1 MIEMWKKIFSLF
13 LISFMIMP
21 ILTVRADRCILP
33 ISDVDVYGPGQKA
46 IIAWNGTTE
55 RLILST
61 DLYSNRET
69 LVLEILPL
77 PSEPMIEKGDFKS
90 FQKIQNLMVKNFPQ
104 DIFLGRESEKSLQI
118 IFRERI
124 GAHDITIV
132 EARSADELYDFI
144 SEYIKYQKIKSPN
157 ESIINEKTKEVL
169 RDYLSRGYNFWVF
182 DLVNLYS
189 EVKSIDPIIYEFKTP
204 SLYYPM
210 KVSTTA
216 KGNTEIILYL
226 ITEETISEESIPS
239 KMKLAQYFESDQ
251 IVQFQLSYD
260 ELDSIDNGI
269 SELFDIELLIH
280 PSLPVAWLTA
290 VKYEGELSELDID
303 LEIPPRPIHCR
314 SIEVWTDKTQ
324 YDLGEAVAMTID
336 FTHLLPGCF
345 EIETLHY
352 HEIHLEIYDY
362 NDQLV
367 RSWQW
372 SVGDDFRKTIKWRPP
387 ETSEYTLVASS
398 WCNDMLEVEDQYF
411 ITVSDSIPPIP
422 NIMQINSNIQ
432 WLLYGVIITI
442 SCILIGVGLTY
453 LLLRRHK

>member
-1 MIEMWKKIFSLF
+1 MLKKIFSLV
-13 LISFMIMP
+13 LISVIMIQ
-21 ILTVRADRCILP
+21 ILPVRADRCILP

-61 DLYSNRET
+61 DMYTNREA

-77 PSEPMIEKGDFKS
+77 PSEPIVEKGDFKS

-118 IFRERI
+118 IFHERI

-144 SEYIKYQKIKSPN
+144 NEYIRYQKIGSPN
-157 ESIINEKTKEVL
+157 ESIINEKTKEIL
-169 RDYLSRGYNFWVF
+169 QDYLTRGYDFWVF
-182 DLVNLYS
+182 DLVNLFS

-216 KGNTEIILYL
+216 KGTTEIILYL

-251 IVQFQLSYD
+251 IVQFQLSQD
-260 ELDSIDNGI
+260 ELASIDKGI
-269 SELFDIELLIH
+269 LELFDIELLIH

-290 VKYEGELSELDID
+290 VKYEGELSELDFD
-303 LEIPPRPIHCR
+303 LEIPPRPMTCR
-314 SIEVWTDKTQ
+314 SIEVWTGKTQ
-324 YDLGEAVAMTID
+324 YNLGETISVTID
-336 FTHLLPGCF
+336 FSHLLPGCF

-352 HEIHLEIYDY
+352 HEIRLEIYDY
-362 NDQLV
+362 NNQLV

-372 SVGDDFRKTIKWRPP
+372 SVEDDFRKTIKWRPP

-398 WCNDMLEVEDQYF
+398 WCNDILEVEDQYF
-411 ITVSDSIPPIP
+411 IAVSESILPMPDI
-422 NIMQINSNIQ
+422 IQINSNIQ
-432 WLLYGVIITI
+432 WLLYGVIIAI